1 MDMITDAA
9 WKHDPMVLIY
19 LFIKHFSIPAIKYK
33 FLQAKLDSYKEN
45 IDQLHILTI
54 NFYHCVEFFTIIYI

>member
-45 IDQLHILTI
+45 IDQLHILIITFI
-54 NFYHCVEFFTIIYI
+54 IVLNFLQ